1 MESTNSE
8 RIKNQTEKTWHELL
22 RNVGIILKL
31 KKSTEMLNQQFDDS
45 FTVFSAL
52 GFEEKELKHCQII
65 YALINPK
72 GRHGMGDAFLRLFF
86 EIVMT
91 EKYESATVNSEYSF
105 RSDNNNSGRIDL
117 YISTPNSC
125 YPIEVKINANDQETQ
140 IYRYHKF
147 AKDSNKNKFTVFYL
161 TLNGKQPSSKS
172 TNGMTDEDLNSIKC
186 ISFRK
191 EILSWLRN
199 CAELAYQRKKIS
211 IYGAIHQ
218 YATLIEKL
226 TIKQQVQEDDFM
238 NSITEV
244 MALSEQ
250 YFEAAKFIAENF
262 KKVQPQ
268 KMNDLLKKIEKK
280 IETHL
285 INKIPNFNPQYVSS
299 SEKFYSDKTNY
310 VQLKFEL
317 SPLRNDISLKLI
329 FEIVKNGDDRFY
341 YGVVPEFADFFTDG
355 KYDGEKH
362 CKLIQERKNDIAGI
376 FNNDNWQ
383 QYVRCI
389 PKGSFWV
396 WRKCL
401 PSKEEQ
407 PNFIECDE
415 NYLKLYNPDDYEK
428 FLNKIFAEIDDN
440 LQYILKCGVPKDL
453 PNNIEKL

>member
-91 EKYESATVNSEYSF
+91 EKYESATVKSEYSF

-125 YPIEVKINANDQETQ
+125 YPIEVKINAYDQETQ

-199 CAELAYQRKKIS
+199 CAELAYQRKK
-211 IYGAIHQ
+211 YQ
-218 YATLIEKL
+218 
-226 TIKQQVQEDDFM
+226 
-238 NSITEV
+238 
-244 MALSEQ
+244 
-250 YFEAAKFIAENF
+250 
-262 KKVQPQ
+262 
-268 KMNDLLKKIEKK
+268 
-280 IETHL
+280 
-285 INKIPNFNPQYVSS
+285 
-299 SEKFYSDKTNY
+299 
-310 VQLKFEL
+310 
-317 SPLRNDISLKLI
+317 
-329 FEIVKNGDDRFY
+329 
-341 YGVVPEFADFFTDG
+341 FT
-355 KYDGEKH
+355 
-362 CKLIQERKNDIAGI
+362 
-376 FNNDNWQ
+376 
-383 QYVRCI
+383 V
-389 PKGSFWV
+389 
-396 WRKCL
+396 
-401 PSKEEQ
+401 
-407 PNFIECDE
+407 
-415 NYLKLYNPDDYEK
+415 
-428 FLNKIFAEIDDN
+428 
-440 LQYILKCGVPKDL
+440 QYISTPL
-453 PNNIEKL
+453 